1 MTLAIFLG
9 IFVFF
14 LFGYHQYLLCRNE
27 TTNENLK
34 KTFGKLGN
42 PFYRGCFDNLR
53 RLCRRDKRNWK
64 PEEIVLCEEERIESQ
79 RHRLS

>member
-1 MTLAIFLG
+1 MKQQMRT
-9 IFVFF
+9 
-14 LFGYHQYLLCRNE
+14 
-27 TTNENLK
+27 K